1 MKSIDE
7 LRNSITNSTIEH
19 FEQILNN
26 KTEEYKLEKNSSIEI
41 DDEIKKWES
50 LEEMRIKVEQLKKQS
65 TEIKTGVINEQ

>member
-50 LEEMRIKVEQLKKQS
+50 LEEMRMKVEQLKKQS

>member
-50 LEEMRIKVEQLKKQS
+50 LEEMRMKVKQLKKQS

>member
-65 TEIKTGVINEQ
+65 TEIKIGVINEQ